1 MELIANYHLVG
12 SQNGK
17 DVKLRELSYARSD
30 KRKVGGF
37 CGLGNIVA
45 VF

>member
-1 MELIANYHLVG
+1 MEPIAIHHLVG

-30 KRKVGGF
+30 KRKVRGF
-37 CGLGNIVA
+37 
-45 VF
+45 